1 MALTTLPALLL
12 FLAEGQSGYDLR
24 VLFQST
30 PIGLFS
36 DSPGVV
42 YPALA
47 RLERQG
53 LLRGEAQPSARKRRV
68 YRRTGEGE
76 AALGAWLRAP
86 IDPQI
91 VARRPQEIELRYVLI
106 AIRLGAADARP
117 FLAEAG
123 RAYEMRIAELEAF
136 RDANR
141 AMGPVS
147 IDALDLGVDLFR
159 TRLEWCRITLQKWE
173 RER

>member
-12 FLAEGQSGYDLR
+12 FLAEGQSGYDVR
-24 VLFQST
+24 ILFQST

-36 DSPGVV
+36 DSPGVI

-53 LLRGEAQPSARKRRV
+53 LLRGEAQASARKRRIF
-68 YRRTGEGE
+68 RRTEAGE
-76 AALGAWLRAP
+76 AALDLWLRAP
-86 IDPQI
+86 IDQQV

-106 AIRLGAADARP
+106 AIRLGGGAARP
-117 FLAEAG
+117 FLVEAA
-123 RAYEMRIAELEAF
+123 RAYQARIAELEAF

-141 AMGPVS
+141 AMGPIS
-147 IDALDLGVDLFR
+147 IDALGLGIDLFR
-159 TRLEWCRITLQKWE
+159 TRLEWCRSTLLSWE
-173 RER
+173 KRE

>member
-12 FLAEGQSGYDLR
+12 FLAEGQSGYDVRL
-24 VLFQST
+24 LFQST

-36 DSPGVV
+36 DSPGVI

-68 YRRTGEGE
+68 YRRTEQGE

-86 IDPQI
+86 IDPRI

-106 AIRLGAADARP
+106 AIRLGASDARH
-117 FLAEAG
+117 FLAEAA
-123 RAYEMRIAELEAF
+123 RAYEIRIAELEAF

-147 IDALDLGVDLFR
+147 IDTLGLGIDLFR
-159 TRLEWCRITLQKWE
+159 TRLEWCRFTLLSWE
-173 RER
+173 KRG